1 MSNQLQR
8 SNRFQED
15 YLRYRTA
22 IDLMPDGSAKQE
34 SQQLL
39 NKLVSAIKTLDSM
52 HMEIVYG
59 RQLPATGSDLKQ
71 DIADIR
77 KKLVIKT
84 RLERLP
90 K

>member
-1 MSNQLQR
+1 
-8 SNRFQED
+8 
-15 YLRYRTA
+15 
-22 IDLMPDGSAKQE
+22 
-34 SQQLL
+34 
-39 NKLVSAIKTLDSM
+39 M

-59 RQLPATGSDLKQ
+59 RQLPTTGSDLKQ

-77 KKLVIKT
+77 KKLEIKT

>member
-15 YLRYRTA
+15 YLRYRAA

-52 HMEIVYG
+52 HMEMVYG
-59 RQLPATGSDLKQ
+59 RQLPTTGSDLKQ

-77 KKLVIKT
+77 KKLEIKT